1 MGNWAFQNAPLI
13 GIFKRR
19 VTVAIGKHNFEGRE
33 QNRNQ
38 HSPVD
43 SSYSQVFVALSKNAT
58 EIVNKLLKV
67 QQDVQKG
74 GRGRKILEN
83 GIQA

>member
-1 MGNWAFQNAPLI
+1 MPLDRI
-13 GIFKRR
+13 IQGVRPM
-19 VTVAIGKHNFEGRE
+19 E

-43 SSYSQVFVALSKNAT
+43 SSYSQVFVALSKNAA

-67 QQDVQKG
+67 QQDVTK
-74 GRGRKILEN
+74 RGEEN
-83 GIQA
+83 SREWNPGMN

>member
-1 MGNWAFQNAPLI
+1 M
-13 GIFKRR
+13 
-19 VTVAIGKHNFEGRE
+19 E

-43 SSYSQVFVALSKNAT
+43 LSYSQVFVALSKNAT

-67 QQDVQKG
+67 QQDVTK
-74 GRGRKILEN
+74 RGEEN
-83 GIQA
+83 SREWNPGMN